1 MRKKEDT
8 ICGHVPTVAGITAC
22 LFMTVSWTAC
32 FVWNPIAG
40 DLQKAFQ
47 TTTISVNGTP
57 RIFSA

>member
-32 FVWNPIAG
+32 FVLEPDCGRFAESVSDHD
-40 DLQKAFQ
+40 DLSEWDATDF
-47 TTTISVNGTP
+47 
-57 RIFSA
+57 